1 VVVVVMMM
9 MGLAIEVVGLHKSYG
24 DLPAVDGLSFEVAVG
39 ELVAVLGHNGA
50 GKTTTVEILEGHRD
64 RDGGRV
70 AVLGL
75 DPRTGGRALR
85 RRIGVVLQEAGI
97 GQTVTV
103 GEALELYASFWS
115 RPRQPSEL
123 LTLVD
128 LEGKRTARIGTLS
141 GGQRRRLD
149 LALAL
154 VGRPEV
160 LFLDEPS
167 TGLDPVARRETW
179 QLIHQ
184 LRGQGTAIL
193 LTTHDMEEAE
203 QLADRV
209 LVMAH
214 GRLVAEG
221 TTAEL
226 AAQLGA
232 QAVITFRLPD
242 GTSVSELPRLDG
254 EVHALAPAVEVRTTS
269 PTQTLH
275 QLSGWAMARGTEL
288 AAMTVTRP
296 RLEDVYFEL
305 AVTPEHD
312 HV

>member
-1 VVVVVMMM
+1 
-9 MGLAIEVVGLHKSYG
+9 MGRAIEVERLRKSYG
-24 DLPAVDGLSFEVAVG
+24 ELLAVDGLSFEVAVG
-39 ELVAVLGHNGA
+39 ELVAILGHDGA
-50 GKTTTVEILEGHRD
+50 GKTTTVEILEGHRQ
-64 RDGGRV
+64 RDGGQV

-75 DPRTGGRALR
+75 DPQTGGRALR

-97 GQTVTV
+97 GATVTV

-115 RPRQPSEL
+115 QPRDPAEL
-123 LTLVD
+123 LRLVG
-128 LEGKRTARIGTLS
+128 LGTKRAARIGTLS

-167 TGLDPVARRETW
+167 TGLGPVARRETW

-193 LTTHDMEEAE
+193 LTTHYMEEAE

-209 LVMAH
+209 VVMAH
-214 GRLVAEG
+214 GRLIAEG
-221 TTAEL
+221 TPAEL
-226 AAQLGA
+226 AARLGA
-232 QAVITFRLPD
+232 QAVISFRLPA
-242 GTSVSELPRLDG
+242 GVSGSELPPLDG
-254 EVHALAPAVEVRTTS
+254 EVRTLAPAVEVRTGT
-269 PTQTLH
+269 PTRTLQ
-275 QLSGWAMARGTEL
+275 QLSGWALARGTEL
-288 AAMTVTRP
+288 SALTVARP
-296 RLEDVYFEL
+296 SLEDVYFEL